1 VNNHGDETSKQ
12 EIKQAN
18 KPSDGRTDRQQG
30 LSVMYLFYV
39 LLETQAQECK
49 QFRLQ

>member
-1 VNNHGDETSKQ
+1 VNTDGDETSKQ

-18 KPSDGRTDRQQG
+18 KWPDGRTDRQQG
-30 LSVMYLFYV
+30 FSIMYLFYV